1 MFHLTKFEKIRVLG
15 ARATQISRGAPS
27 TVNIAGLNTAI
38 DIAKKELQEKKLPMI
53 IQRIYP
59 NGDIIEI
66 PVSEME
72 S

>member
-1 MFHLTKFEKIRVLG
+1 MFHLTKFEKIRILG
-15 ARATQISRGAPS
+15 ARATQISRGAQS
-27 TVNIAGLNTAI
+27 TVNIQGLNTAI

-66 PVSEME
+66 PASEME